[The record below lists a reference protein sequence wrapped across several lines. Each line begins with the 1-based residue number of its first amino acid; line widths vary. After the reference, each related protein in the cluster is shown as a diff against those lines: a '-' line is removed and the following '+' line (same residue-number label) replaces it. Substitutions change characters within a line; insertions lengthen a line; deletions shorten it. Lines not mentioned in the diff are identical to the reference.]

1 LVVPKVKVLEES
13 DEKVAI
19 QLEGIDRSYAN
30 AIRRFCI
37 SEVPAMAIDDIVILE
52 NSSVLYDEIL
62 AHRLGMIPLKTDLER
77 YVLPEKCDCGNPLGC
92 QKCRVLIVLDA
103 AAHDK
108 PRTVLSGDL
117 VSEDREIRPVSANI
131 PIVKLAAGQ
140 AVKLEAY
147 ARLGRAKEHA
157 KWQPATISVLLDGK
171 TEGTFILKVES
182 SGSMPA
188 KEIVIRAIE
197 KIEEKFADLHK
208 EVSEKVG
215 EKVSEKT
222 A

>member
-1 LVVPKVKVLEES
+1 VLEES

-19 QLEGIDRSYAN
+19 QLEGVDRSYAN

-62 AHRLGMIPLKTDLER
+62 AHRLGMIPLKTDLGR
-77 YVLPEKCDCGNPLGC
+77 YLLPERCDCGNPLGC

-103 AAHDK
+103 VAHDK
-108 PRTVLSGDL
+108 PRTVFSGDL
-117 VSEDREIRPVSANI
+117 VSEDRDVIPVSPNI

-140 AVKLEAY
+140 SVKLEAY
-147 ARLGRAKEHA
+147 AKLGRAKEHA
-157 KWQPATISVLLDGK
+157 KWQPATVSILTDGK
-171 TEGTFILKVES
+171 TEGTYILKVES

-188 KEIVIRAIE
+188 KEIIIRAIE
-197 KIEEKFADLHK
+197 KVEEKLQELHK
-208 EVSEKVG
+208 ETSEK
-215 EKVSEKT
+215 
-222 A
+222 AA

>member
-1 LVVPKVKVLEES
+1 MVMPKVKVLEES
-13 DEKVAI
+13 DEKVSL

-62 AHRLGMIPLKTDLER
+62 AHRLGMIPLRTDLER

-103 AAHDK
+103 VAHDK

-117 VSEDREIRPVSANI
+117 VSEDREIRPVSPNI

-140 AVKLEAY
+140 SVKLEAY

-157 KWQPATISVLLDGK
+157 KWQPATTSVLVDGK
-171 TEGTFILKVES
+171 TEGTYILKVES

-188 KEIVIRAIE
+188 KEIVTRAIE
-197 KIEEKFADLHK
+197 KLEEKFQELHT
-208 EVSEKVG
+208 EVTAKV
-215 EKVSEKT
+215 ESAKAE
-222 A
+222 

>member
-1 LVVPKVKVLEES
+1 MVIAKVKVLEES
-13 DEKVAI
+13 DEKVSL
-19 QLEGIDRSYAN
+19 QLEGVDRSYAN

-62 AHRLGMIPLKTDLER
+62 AHRLGMIPLRTDLER

-103 AAHDK
+103 VATDK

-117 VSEDREIRPVSANI
+117 VSEDREIRPVSPNI

-140 AVKLEAY
+140 SVKLEAY

-157 KWQPATISVLLDGK
+157 KWQPSTTSVLLEGK
-171 TEGTFILKVES
+171 PEGSFILKVES

-188 KEIVIRAIE
+188 KEIVTRAIQ
-197 KIEEKFADLHK
+197 KLEEKLQDLHT
-208 EVSEKVG
+208 EVS
-215 EKVSEKT
+215 SKT
-222 A
+222 E

>member
-1 LVVPKVKVLEES
+1 MVMPKVKVLEES
-13 DEKVAI
+13 DEKVSL

-62 AHRLGMIPLKTDLER
+62 AHRLGMIPLRTDLER
-77 YVLPEKCDCGNPLGC
+77 YVLPERCDCGNPLGC

-103 AAHDK
+103 VAHDK

-117 VSEDREIRPVSANI
+117 VSEDREIRPVSPNI

-140 AVKLEAY
+140 SVKLEAY

-157 KWQPATISVLLDGK
+157 KWQPATTSVLVDGK
-171 TEGTFILKVES
+171 TEGSYILKVES

-188 KEIVIRAIE
+188 KEIVTRAIE
-197 KIEEKFADLHK
+197 KLEEKFQELHT
-208 EVSEKVG
+208 EVTAKV
-215 EKVSEKT
+215 ESAKAE
-222 A
+222 